1 MLAMCFVG
9 VFGAV
14 FFLSLFILYRRSENI
29 LTAARKGFSQVRRRR
44 TSPKDF
50 LHELWGS
57 GDDLLPLG
65 LSSAL
70 GGFLAGYFLLSA
82 PGGILLALT
91 AFCLLPRIY
100 LALKQRQ
107 RRASF
112 RLQLPAIIEAMATV
126 FQAGGNA
133 LTAIEEAC
141 RVAKPSLQDV
151 FVQLRGDIKVNTPLN
166 DVMDRLV
173 GMVDSLEVRML
184 ADAIRSAGQVGPEA
198 SSRMLGIAAGFCGE
212 SIKLKR
218 DIDAATSNIRYGFLI
233 SSLLPPVI
241 GAIMSLCIPQY
252 LEAFQS
258 FQGHILIILSLIWL
272 LAGHIWVSA
281 MIRGAGKEIGL

>member
-1 MLAMCFVG
+1 MFALCFAG

-14 FFLSLFILYRRSENI
+14 FFCFLLIQFRQNGNV
-29 LTAARKGFSQVRRRR
+29 LTTARKGFSQVRRKRV
-44 TSPKDF
+44 SPGDF
-50 LHELWGS
+50 LHGLWGS
-57 GDDLLPLG
+57 EDDLLPLG

-70 GGFLAGYFLLSA
+70 GCFLAGYFLLGV
-82 PGGILLALT
+82 PGGMLLAL
-91 AFCLLPRIY
+91 AGFCLLPRIY
-100 LALKQRQ
+100 LTLKQRR

-133 LTAIEEAC
+133 LTAIEEAS
-141 RVAKPSLQDV
+141 RMARPPLREV
-151 FVQLRGDIKVNTPLN
+151 FVQLRGDIKANTPLN
-166 DVMDRLV
+166 DVLDRLV
-173 GMVDSLEVRML
+173 GMVDSLEVKML
-184 ADAIRSAGQVGPEA
+184 ADAIKSAGQVGPEA

-212 SIKLKR
+212 SVKLKR

-241 GAIMSLCIPQY
+241 GLIMSLCIPQY
-252 LEAFQS
+252 LEAFRS
-258 FQGHILIILSLIWL
+258 FQGHILIVLSLIWL

-281 MIRGAGKEIGL
+281 MIRSAGKEIGL

>member
-1 MLAMCFVG
+1 MLALCFAG

-14 FFLSLFILYRRSENI
+14 FFCSLFLQSRRSGNI
-29 LTAARKGFSQVRRRR
+29 LTAARKGFSQVQRKMV
-44 TSPKDF
+44 SPKDF
-50 LHELWGS
+50 LHEFWGS
-57 GDDLLPLG
+57 GEDLLPLG

-70 GGFLAGYFLLSA
+70 GGFLAGYFLLGA
-82 PGGILLALT
+82 IGGILLAL
-91 AFCLLPRIY
+91 AGFSFLPRIY
-100 LALKQRQ
+100 LALKQRR

-126 FQAGGNA
+126 FQAGGNV
-133 LTAIEEAC
+133 LTAIEDAC
-141 RVAKPSLQDV
+141 RVAKPPLQEV
-151 FVQLRGDIKVNTPLN
+151 FVQLRGDIKANTPLN

-173 GMVDSLEVRML
+173 GMVDSLEVKML
-184 ADAIRSAGQVGPEA
+184 ADAIKSVGQVGPEA

-212 SIKLKR
+212 SVKLKR

-233 SSLLPPVI
+233 SSLLPPAI

-258 FQGHILIILSLIWL
+258 FQGHILIGLSLVWL